1 MKTLES
7 NVSKTEYKVVIEKT
21 GEVCKTLTV
30 DEHDYATGERFWKLY
45 DKFFDLL
52 CDLDCISSRVLA
64 VVISNVVPKYNTFSM
79 SIRKLSA
86 EAESNEKAV
95 TRALKLLEE
104 KDIIATVHA
113 PQKRK
118 NGEWMLNPR
127 LFVKATQIKQLILEG
142 QYDECRGL
150 PVSPYGLVNSETGEV
165 FPLPE
170 GVTPETV
177 NFQKRENFLKAFWTF
192 PAMFSGLGGA
202 ELKLMSFVLKH
213 IDWVRNDIHFT
224 LNDYARCYKTHKSA
238 VSRSM
243 KELRERDFM
252 IPFGV
257 GRWMV
262 NPSVIMKGN
271 DERRGALKSKYKK
284 VKQETEKAAEQRK
297 TKKEKKAAEATA
309 AQSQQAAPAPEVP
322 AEVQPVKQRIPIPGG
337 GLWPSRSEEKSQQ
350 NKFVPFIP
358 ATMQQMAAEEQKR
371 KEEMSQESVEDID
384 ISVVPYDDGES
395 DEYIPL
401 ECVEAGAATW
411 DDDDEATYIKDDDDL
426 PF

>member
-1 MKTLES
+1 MKKKT
-7 NVSKTEYKVVIEKT
+7 VS
-21 GEVCKTLTV
+21 
-30 DEHDYATGERFWKLY
+30 
-45 DKFFDLL
+45 LL
-52 CDLDCISSRVLA
+52 LVAAMAVGMLAGCGGGKSSISQDGSSDA
-64 VVISNVVPKYNTFSM
+64 
-79 SIRKLSA
+79 A
-86 EAESNEKAV
+86 EGNEKAV

-104 KDIIATVHA
+104 KDIIVTVQA

-170 GVTPETV
+170 GVMPETV
-177 NFQKRENFLKAFWTF
+177 NYQKRENFLKAFWTF

-213 IDWVRNDIHFT
+213 IDWVRNDIHFS

-243 KELRERDFM
+243 KELRKRDFI

-284 VKQETEKAAEQRK
+284 AKQETETAAEQRK
-297 TKKEKKAAEATA
+297 AEKEKKAAEATK
-309 AQSQQAAPAPEVP
+309 AQSQQAASAPEVP
-322 AEVQPVKQRIPIPGG
+322 AELQPVSQKIPIPGG
-337 GLWPSRSEEKSQQ
+337 GLWPPRSEEKTPQ
-350 NKFVPFIP
+350 NKFAPFIP
-358 ATMQQMAAEEQKR
+358 AAMQRQMAEEERKR
-371 KEEMSQESVEDID
+371 KEEMRQESIEDID
-384 ISVVPYDDGES
+384 MSTAPYDDGDS
-395 DEYIPL
+395 DDDYVPL
-401 ECVEAGAATW
+401 EYVEAGAAMLN
-411 DDDDEATYIKDDDDL
+411 DDDEDDVRYIKDDDDL